1 MSGRKDRGME
11 GWKEGRMEGWRKDK
25 GMKQGKE
32 GKVIEQI
39 NRVPDRKTERRMEN
53 LTEGQREQ
61 WGWVS
66 AEMARKTK
74 REPGSK

>member
-1 MSGRKDRGME
+1 MELNRRRQKRRTEGQRDWSRRKQKRDIE
-11 GWKEGRMEGWRKDK
+11 VDK
-25 GMKQGKE
+25 GMKQGRE

-61 WGWVS
+61 
-66 AEMARKTK
+66 
-74 REPGSK
+74 

>member
-1 MSGRKDRGME
+1 ME
-11 GWKEGRMEGWRKDK
+11 GQRDWSRRKQKRDVEVDK